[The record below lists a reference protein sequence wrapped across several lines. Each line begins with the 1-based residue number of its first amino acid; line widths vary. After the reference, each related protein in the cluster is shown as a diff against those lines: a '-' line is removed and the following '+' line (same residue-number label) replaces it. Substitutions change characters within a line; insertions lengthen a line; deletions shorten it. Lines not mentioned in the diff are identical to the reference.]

1 MKIDYKPQ
9 EPQQKQESLGMAILA
24 GVVWFLFTLACIAV
38 LFAVDAL
45 LYS

>member
-9 EPQQKQESLGMAILA
+9 KPQQKEESLAMAILS
-24 GVVWFLFTLACIAV
+24 GVVWFLFTFACIAV

>member
-1 MKIDYKPQ
+1 MRIDYKPQ
-9 EPQQKQESLGMAILA
+9 KPQQKPESLAMGILA
-24 GVVWFLFTLACIAV
+24 GIVWFLFTLACIAV

>member
-9 EPQQKQESLGMAILA
+9 KPQQKPESLAMGILA
-24 GVVWFLFTLACIAV
+24 GVVWFIFTLACVAV